1 MELTAV
7 LAAVRPLLGGA
18 LGRGEGLSALEVG
31 LVGAAEVG
39 GAAPEFRHD
48 GCDGVQSGA
57 GSATGGDVLAD
68 FEGGLEVV
76 DGLVEAFRKLA
87 GLDAVVQG
95 SLVRVGLAPCV
106 VLLVPFL
113 VGFETA
119 LGDLAG
125 VGEGLFVNVEGLLRV
140 VAEELLEAGDGLGA
154 QLGAVGGRVV
164 GLARGRP
171 CDQGVDLDELRLVR
185 GGGAGLGDGVG
196 QAFDV
201 LLVGAVRWMK
211 LNSSVY
217 QPYAWKRLSTS
228 SASTRLV
235 SPSIWMRLASK
246 ITVRLPSCWL
256 AARRRLRRRCP
267 LRYRLHRR

>member
-1 MELTAV
+1 MWGAQQDAVGDGAHGELAHAEVELTAV

-18 LGRGEGLSALEVG
+18 LSRGEGLSALEVG

-154 QLGAVGGRVV
+154 QLGAMGGRVV

-185 GGGAGLGDGVG
+185 GGGAGLAMVS
-196 QAFDV
+196 A
-201 LLVGAVRWMK
+201 R
-211 LNSSVY
+211 
-217 QPYAWKRLSTS
+217 PSTS
-228 SASTRLV
+228 SL
-235 SPSIWMRLASK
+235 
-246 ITVRLPSCWL
+246 
-256 AARRRLRRRCP
+256 
-267 LRYRLHRR
+267 